1 MFQERRGEVTIPH
14 HWGWGSRLPV
24 CARGLFTLHPSAF
37 QVLLG
42 SVCFCQVA
50 ELEASC
56 TLRACSDHWHSVSTC
71 WHLAQP

>member
-1 MFQERRGEVTIPH
+1 MRSPYLATRGGAVGCQCVPGVFYTAPL
-14 HWGWGSRLPV
+14 S
-24 CARGLFTLHPSAF
+24 F

-71 WHLAQP
+71 WHQAQP